1 MHERV
6 SRETVAS
13 GPREKWRPTLA
24 MLIGAVLTIV
34 LTLPLAGMATVVA
47 LSRSPD
53 ALIESVSNNIGRILI
68 ASLVIAVAT
77 AVTGFLFWR
86 LVTRPVQDLVR
97 WTEAVAFRSSAPVDH
112 RAQYG
117 TRELAR
123 LADSFADMVVRLR
136 ERSDYISTFTA
147 HVAHELKSPLTAI
160 AGAAEVIRDGGDEM
174 DADARARFLDNIE
187 TDAVRL
193 SALVTRMRDL
203 ARAENA
209 LPGGP
214 SRMPEIISRLQERF
228 PSLTIIAEAGV
239 PVLPMPADDVLLVL
253 SHLADNA
260 LAHGAGRVTIE
271 AVARQD
277 QTILVVANDGDPV
290 SAYNRDRIFE
300 PFYTTRRES
309 GGTGMG
315 LTIVRAMLKAHGGD
329 ISLDGNENRAG
340 FRISLPNLDE
350 QLGPPR

>member
-1 MHERV
+1 MRERV
-6 SRETVAS
+6 SREPAS
-13 GPREKWRPTLA
+13 LGPREKWRPTLA
-24 MLIGAVLTIV
+24 MLIGAVLIIV

-47 LSRSPD
+47 LSRSPE
-53 ALIESVSNNIGRILI
+53 ALFESVSNNIGRILV
-68 ASLVIAVAT
+68 ASLVVAVAT

-97 WTEAVAFRSSAPVDH
+97 WTEAVAFRSSSPIDH

-123 LADSFADMVVRLR
+123 LADSFADMVARLR
-136 ERSDYISTFTA
+136 ERSDYISTFAA

-160 AGAAEVIRDGGDEM
+160 AGAAEVMRDSGDEM
-174 DADARARFLDNIE
+174 EASARARFLDNIE

-209 LPGGP
+209 LPGGT
-214 SRMPEIISRLQERF
+214 SHLPEILERLRERF
-228 PSLTIIAEAGV
+228 PSLVIVAESAA
-239 PVLPMPADDVLLVL
+239 PILPIPPDDALLVL

-260 LAHGAGRVTIE
+260 AAHGACKLTVSADADDFR
-271 AVARQD
+271 
-277 QTILVVANDGDPV
+277 TILTVSNDGDAITP
-290 SAYNRDRIFE
+290 YNRDRIFE

-329 ISLDGNENRAG
+329 ISLDGNTDFAG
-340 FRISLPNLDE
+340 FHISLPN
-350 QLGPPR
+350 